1 MSLSQKVKAEYKD
14 SINDVIEF
22 EEKNKL
28 SITYNRRITFILNEQ
43 IF

>member
-22 EEKNKL
+22 EEKNIKFEIGL
-28 SITYNRRITFILNEQ
+28 QKKVLR
-43 IF
+43 